1 VGDASLSNNRLLEHL
16 NERLTR
22 EPSRLTEAK
31 KRGQKIIGYF
41 CPYVPEE
48 LILAGGMLPL
58 RLAFGGELEPASAG
72 EEYLKPYS
80 CPCTRSCVGYQL
92 TEDNEYHQLV
102 DAFCIAQTC
111 ENIKHVQEYIEYQFH
126 KPVIKLGLSHVHD
139 ASRARPHAL
148 DYYRDELGLFRQR
161 LSELAGRRISRRDI
175 NREIKRS
182 NLTREILRTF
192 FECSRADRPVL
203 PWYDAFR
210 ILQAGFLMNRRDYY
224 EEVKAIQHSL
234 PSQRVSTGRRAGI
247 RLLII
252 GSLIG
257 IGDLKVLDIIQ
268 SVGGEIV
275 ADAVCTGS
283 SSVRKDVMLSGI
295 FGDPLDALAE
305 RYLYNVPCP
314 CMIDMDRRKKRA
326 AAIVKDYRVAGV
338 IYYSLKYCD
347 TWRSEFKTIKEY
359 VLQETG
365 VPSLLVESNYSPSD
379 IGITRTKIE
388 AFLEMVGGI

>member
-1 VGDASLSNNRLLEHL
+1 VGDVVLLNNPLLERL
-16 NERLTR
+16 NQRLAL
-22 EPSRLTEAK
+22 EPGKLVEAK
-31 KRGQKIIGYF
+31 KNGQKVIGYF

-58 RLAFGGELEPASAG
+58 RLAFGGELEPAAAG

-92 TEDNEYHQLV
+92 TGDNEYHQLV

-111 ENIKHVQEYIEYQFH
+111 ENIKHVQEYLEYQFH

-148 DYYRDELGLFRQR
+148 DYYRDELSLLRQR
-161 LSELAGRRISRRDI
+161 LSAFAGRRINRRDI
-175 NREIKRS
+175 NREIRRS
-182 NLTREILRTF
+182 NRIRDIIRTF
-192 FECSRADRPVL
+192 FEYSRADRPVL
-203 PWYDAFR
+203 TWYDAFR
-210 ILQAGFLMNRRDYY
+210 ILQAGFLINRRDYY
-224 EEVKAIQHSL
+224 EEVEAIQNSL
-234 PSQRVSTGRRAGI
+234 RSQRVPTGNRFGI

-268 SVGGEIV
+268 SAGGEIV

-283 SSVRKDVMLSGI
+283 SSVRKDVMLTGI

-305 RYLYNVPCP
+305 RYFYNVPCP